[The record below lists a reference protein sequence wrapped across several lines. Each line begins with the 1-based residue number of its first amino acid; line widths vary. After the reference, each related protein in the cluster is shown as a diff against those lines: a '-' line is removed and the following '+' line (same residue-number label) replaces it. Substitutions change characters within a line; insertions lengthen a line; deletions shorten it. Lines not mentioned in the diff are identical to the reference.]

1 MGKRP
6 KKKIFLF
13 LVEGVSDRNALEVP
27 FGQLLEDI
35 DPDIVLEFAM
45 LMQDDGSF
53 GGDITSKNGIHPDN
67 IERFIDEIM
76 VSPLLKRTG
85 LYPKDIVEIIH
96 FVDMDGAY
104 IDDNLV
110 VTDGGNEDKPVYYP
124 DIIVMANPDHVK
136 ERNLCKS
143 ANLDVLTS
151 LSSIKIGS
159 KKIKYSVYY
168 FSSNLDHFLYRDANS
183 DEHGKVRRAAEF
195 SMKHETSGS
204 LERFFEENETVT
216 TDMTYGESWDFIK
229 SGENSL
235 KRHTNVNL
243 LIKRLKAIAE
253 NHI

>member
-1 MGKRP
+1 M
-6 KKKIFLF
+6 
-13 LVEGVSDRNALEVP
+13 
-27 FGQLLEDI
+27 
-35 DPDIVLEFAM
+35 
-45 LMQDDGSF
+45 
-53 GGDITSKNGIHPDN
+53 
-67 IERFIDEIM
+67 
-76 VSPLLKRTG
+76 
-85 LYPKDIVEIIH
+85 
-96 FVDMDGAY
+96 
-104 IDDNLV
+104 
-110 VTDGGNEDKPVYYP
+110 EDKPVYYP
-124 DIIVMANPDHVK
+124 DIIVTANPDHVK

-168 FSSNLDHFLYRDANS
+168 FSCNLDHFLYRDANS